1 MGKRDAS
8 NMSQLR
14 PLVLLCLAIVAS
26 SAPMIT
32 TTVNYGEGCH
42 GAIDPD
48 LYCYTGRNKT
58 DCEGDQGETDCLWVH
73 ERNPLGPSSSCHCST
88 PWWEC
93 YVKETKSACQ
103 QNPAD
108 GCSWVF
114 GGLSSEGLF
123 YCNYTDSGIME
134 QQQQTSPISHPSSLM
149 PRVNLSAHGPEV
161 SRIALGILHLAQDPK
176 VTSVKDA
183 RAAGITTF
191 DLADN
196 YAAGKCLELFGAA
209 LQSIE
214 LDHPGWRAGIQ
225 VIAKIGELDNGD
237 YAAGGPLP
245 WLDTS
250 MAYTQ
255 NITDYYLRVMG
266 TSYLDLLIY
275 HWPDRLMD
283 PNEVAATFRAL
294 KDSGK
299 VRFFGVSNFKPL
311 QLKLLSTATQ
321 KVGIEMVTNEVAHSP
336 WTPQTEDD
344 GTMEDTQL
352 REIKPLAWGPLGG
365 NPGGG
370 ANFLFKV
377 KWPKG
382 SVEAK

>member
-1 MGKRDAS
+1 MGNAS

-73 ERNPLGPSSSCHCST
+73 ERNPLGPESSCHCST

-93 YVKETKSACQ
+93 YVKETKSECQ

-123 YCNYTDSGIME
+123 YCNYTDSSTME
-134 QQQQTSPISHPSSLM
+134 QQQPSPISHPSSSLM
-149 PRVNLSAHGPEV
+149 PRVNLSEHGPEV

-176 VTSVKDA
+176 VTSVKDARAVLEAA

-209 LQSIE
+209 LQSLE
-214 LDHPGWRAGIQ
+214 EDHPGWRAGIQ

-237 YAAGGPLP
+237 YAPGGPLP

-255 NITDYYLRVMG
+255 NITEYYLRVMG

-275 HWPDRLMD
+275 HWPDRLTHTKW
-283 PNEVAATFRAL
+283 PQPSGRSRTVARS
-294 KDSGK
+294 DSSEY
-299 VRFFGVSNFKPL
+299 RTSSHCSSSSF
-311 QLKLLSTATQ
+311 
-321 KVGIEMVTNEVAHSP
+321 
-336 WTPQTEDD
+336 
-344 GTMEDTQL
+344 QL
-352 REIKPLAWGPLGG
+352 RRRKSESRWSLMRWHTHRGLRKQRMTAQWKMRCFEESGLWRGGHLAAILEEERT
-365 NPGGG
+365 
-370 ANFLFKV
+370 FC
-377 KWPKG
+377 
-382 SVEAK
+382 SR

>member
-1 MGKRDAS
+1 MT
-8 NMSQLR
+8 QLGS
-14 PLVLLCLAIVAS
+14 LVILCLTIAANSAPINVDS
-26 SAPMIT
+26 SA
-32 TTVNYGEGCH
+32 
-42 GAIDPD
+42 
-48 LYCYTGRNKT
+48 L
-58 DCEGDQGETDCLWVH
+58 
-73 ERNPLGPSSSCHCST
+73 
-88 PWWEC
+88 
-93 YVKETKSACQ
+93 
-103 QNPAD
+103 
-108 GCSWVF
+108 
-114 GGLSSEGLF
+114 
-123 YCNYTDSGIME
+123 
-134 QQQQTSPISHPSSLM
+134 LM

-161 SRIALGILHLAQDPK
+161 SRVALGILHLAQDPK

-183 RAAGITTF
+183 RAVLESARAAGVTTF

-196 YAAGKCLELFGAA
+196 YAGGKCLELFGAA
-209 LQSIE
+209 LQSLE
-214 LDHPGWRAGIQ
+214 LDQPGWRAGIQ
-225 VIAKIGELDNGD
+225 VIAKIGELDD
-237 YAAGGPLP
+237 GGYTPGGSLP

-283 PNEVAATFRAL
+283 PIEVAATFKAL

-321 KVGIEMVTNEVAHSP
+321 KVGIELVTNEVAHSP

-344 GTMEDTQL
+344 GTLEDAML
-352 REIKPLAWGPLGG
+352 RGIRPLAWGPLGG

-370 ANFLFKV
+370 ANFMFKV
-377 KWPKG
+377 KWPQG
-382 SVEAK
+382 SVEDKRQTQIREMLRQVGQELAATEDVVALAWSLRHPAGIVPIIGSMNITRIGLQALHGPKVALRMTRQQWWQISDVSGVGIWGGPIPFVPPTTGPKGTAPNILIAI